1 MVEPST
7 PEAAQDQTNVV
18 INIIPDRSQYID
30 GGKYP
35 RADGKYRLPDR
46 RLLVKSGDKLTLVGH
61 REKKVTRNLA
71 KLDTQ
76 ILRKLLM
83 TPGFGGCNEEEL
95 EATDKDGLI
104 RMLEPRPKQF
114 FSLRWVKTSESPEA
128 RELRRLVRRAE
139 LD

>member
-1 MVEPST
+1 MAEPSA
-7 PEAAQDQTNVV
+7 PPVVQDLSDVV
-18 INIIPDRSQYID
+18 VTITPDRSHYSD

-35 RADGKYRLPDR
+35 RVDGKYRLPDR

-61 REKKVTRNLA
+61 REKKITRNLA
-71 KLDTQ
+71 KLDAQ
-76 ILRKLLM
+76 VLSKLLA
-83 TPGFGGCNEEEL
+83 TPGFGGHSEEEL
-95 EATDKDGLI
+95 AAVDKDGLI

-128 RELRRLVRRAE
+128 RELRRLIRRVE